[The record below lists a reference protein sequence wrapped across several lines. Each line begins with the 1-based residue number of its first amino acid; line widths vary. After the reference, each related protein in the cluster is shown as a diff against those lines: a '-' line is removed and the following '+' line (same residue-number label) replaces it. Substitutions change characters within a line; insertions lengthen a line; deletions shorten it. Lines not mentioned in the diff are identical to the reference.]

1 MLNQYYV
8 LSAYLL
14 FTLFLYVCMG
24 YSYYLNSQ
32 RPTGDPKKLDIHIGA
47 ALLIP
52 IAWPLLIVG
61 ALSLL
66 IMQVLI
72 YSVFLVL
79 FTIALILFR
88 KPFVLDWLKK
98 TAAWIGDGL
107 LEAHLFLIKIAFGV
121 QSKKTQAT

>member
-1 MLNQYYV
+1 MLNQYFV

-47 ALLIP
+47 VLLIP

-66 IMQVLI
+66 IMKVLI

-98 TAAWIGDGL
+98 TAAWIGDRL
-107 LEAHLFLIKIAFGV
+107 LEAHLFLIRIAFGG
-121 QSKKTQAT
+121 QSKKTQTT